1 MKIGKLEKVWVNSKW
16 QSQKNIKIAEPLF
29 DQVNIDNVQRVL
41 EVGCGNG
48 VLSSYLAEKHGWNV
62 TGIDID
68 PDQKKIAK
76 KIHKE
81 HDSLTCVEADATE
94 LPYENNEFDLT
105 LSFDVLHHIPNWD
118 MAIKEINRVLRPEG
132 LYIMNDLAS
141 RYFHQAIRSLL
152 GRYMSVF
159 TVDEL
164 IDDLKH
170 NKFDILYE
178 KKLNAVFLYNVSI
191 VCKKN
196 I

>member
-48 VLSSYLAEKHGWNV
+48 VLSSYLAKKHGWNV

-68 PDQKKIAK
+68 PDQIKNAK
-76 KIHKE
+76 KIHE
-81 HDSLTCVEADATE
+81 ENDSLKFVEADATE

-105 LSFDVLHHIPNWD
+105 LSFDVLHHIPSWD

-164 IDDLKH
+164 INYLKH
-170 NKFDILYE
+170 YKFDILYE

-196 I
+196 N

>member
-68 PDQKKIAK
+68 PDQIKIAK

-81 HDSLTCVEADATE
+81 NDSLKFVEADATE

-178 KKLNAVFLYNVSI
+178 KKLNAVFL
-191 VCKKN
+191 
-196 I
+196 